1 MTSFLLL
8 FAVATL
14 AGAINSVAGGGS
26 FLTFPTLIFTGVAP
40 ISANATNNFAMWF
53 GTLAS
58 ARGYHEEVA
67 EQRAVLRA
75 AVAVSLVGSLIGAVL
90 LLKTPPHT
98 FQRMIPYLLLFAT
111 AVFAVSPLLAKERA
125 GGARRHTPLQLFAQ
139 FCTAVYGGYFG
150 AGIGFLM
157 LAILAFSGLPNFN
170 AMNGV
175 KNVLA
180 AAINGI
186 ALLPFVLAHII
197 QWPQAVLMAAG
208 AVIGGYVG
216 SRVGRKLPQGV
227 MRGAVIVLGAAM
239 SAYFFVRS

>member
-1 MTSFLLL
+1 M
-8 FAVATL
+8 V

-67 EQRAVLRA
+67 EQRSILRA
-75 AVAVSLVGSLIGAVL
+75 AIAVSLVGSLIGAWL

-98 FQRMIPYLLLFAT
+98 FVRMIPFLLLFAT
-111 AVFAVSPLLAKERA
+111 VVFAISPLLTKEHP
-125 GGARRHTPLQLFAQ
+125 GGARHHTPLQLFAQ

-186 ALLPFVLAHII
+186 ALVPFVLAHII
-197 QWPQAVLMAAG
+197 EWPQAVLMALG
-208 AVIGGYVG
+208 AVVGGYAG
-216 SRVGRKLPQGV
+216 SRIGRTLPQRV
-227 MRGAVIVLGAAM
+227 MRGAVIALGAGM
-239 SAYFFVRS
+239 SAYFFIRA

>member
-1 MTSFLLL
+1 MASLALL
-8 FAVATL
+8 FGVAVV

-58 ARGYHEEVA
+58 ARGYYEEVA
-67 EQRAVLRA
+67 EQRSILRA
-75 AVAVSLVGSLIGAVL
+75 AIAVSLAGSLIGAVL

-98 FQRMIPYLLLFAT
+98 FQRMIPFLLLFAT
-111 AVFAVSPLLAKERA
+111 AVFAVAPLLTKERRT
-125 GGARRHTPLQLFAQ
+125 GARKHTPLQLFAQ

-186 ALLPFVLAHII
+186 ALVPFVLAHVI
-197 QWPQAVLMAAG
+197 QWPQALLMAVG
-208 AVIGGYVG
+208 AVLGGYFG
-216 SRVGRKLPQGV
+216 SRIGRRLPQRV
-227 MRGAVIVLGAAM
+227 MRGAVIALGAGM
-239 SAYFFVRS
+239 SAYFFLRA